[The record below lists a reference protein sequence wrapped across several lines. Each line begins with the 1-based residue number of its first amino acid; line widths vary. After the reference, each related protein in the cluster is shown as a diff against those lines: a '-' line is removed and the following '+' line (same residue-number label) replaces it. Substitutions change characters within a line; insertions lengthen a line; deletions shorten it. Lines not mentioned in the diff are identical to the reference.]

1 MLNSII
7 TRPVTMPGF
16 LICLAAAMVLGVL
29 LAMVFSYKS
38 RHSSG
43 FALTLALI
51 PLTVTVIIMLVNG
64 NIGAGIAVA
73 GAFTLV
79 RFRSVP
85 GTATEIAAIFTSMA
99 VGLALGMGYVGIA
112 VLFFVCVA
120 VFTLLLTALHF
131 GGVSKA
137 EKQLK
142 ITIPENY
149 NYEGLFDDIFAA
161 HTICTKLERIRT
173 TNMGTLIELTYHV
186 IFRDG
191 TIRKEFL
198 DEIRT
203 RNGNLTIMIG
213 EFSDREIL

>member
-85 GTATEIAAIFTSMA
+85 GTAKEIAAIFTSMA

-149 NYEGLFDDIFAA
+149 NYEGLFDDICRADAF
-161 HTICTKLERIRT
+161 
-173 TNMGTLIELTYHV
+173 
-186 IFRDG
+186 
-191 TIRKEFL
+191 
-198 DEIRT
+198 
-203 RNGNLTIMIG
+203 
-213 EFSDREIL
+213 